1 MSLGRKNES
10 RLELNSSLYLRRTLE
25 QALSSGGRHAS
36 AVATEPPPE
45 IPQPSA
51 YPFDWYD
58 DDKELELLYNRAKR
72 EHWNPG
78 SIPWESLKPADY
90 DHDQKTA
97 MAYWWA
103 VLANF
108 ENNAAA
114 SFSKALVY
122 LAENHYPNF
131 TQKMTGTIVMDEC
144 RHDECCM
151 RACNRLC
158 PYFLKGWK
166 PETRTDENALNNI
179 KWVYYNGGRYWKAY
193 VSSYSKYRFPLIFTS
208 FMMGEACASKLF
220 HEMKNKT
227 DHPAFKEALSHMTM
241 DESRHLTYTWRVL
254 ENAIPSLT
262 EEEKELI
269 PKRLRH
275 GFVYLSMILFE
286 PPQEFWQ
293 LPPGFMEIHRELE
306 AKAREAGAGV
316 LSLEEKRQAW
326 RSTIMDVKR
335 KLSKYDLPFPDLPE
349 IDVYGT

>member
-1 MSLGRKNES
+1 MDTGASLIV
-10 RLELNSSLYLRRTLE
+10 
-25 QALSSGGRHAS
+25 GGRHGP
-36 AVATEPPPE
+36 AVATEPPPD

-72 EHWNPG
+72 EHWDPG
-78 SIPWESLKPADY
+78 SIPWESLNPADY
-90 DHDQKTA
+90 DHDQRTA

-166 PETRTDENALNNI
+166 PETMTDENALNNI